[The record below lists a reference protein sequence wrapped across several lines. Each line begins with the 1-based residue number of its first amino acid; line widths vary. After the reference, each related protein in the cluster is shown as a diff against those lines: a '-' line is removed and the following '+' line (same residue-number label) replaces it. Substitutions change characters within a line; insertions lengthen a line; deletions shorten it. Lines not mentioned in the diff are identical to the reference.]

1 MIERGS
7 NKPKKKTYRIV
18 VKSTQ
23 DEWVQALYDMTKY
36 GTLFWKF
43 RTEEDEKVE
52 IQVELELEIPREV
65 IYD

>member
-1 MIERGS
+1 MSKPRI
-7 NKPKKKTYRIV
+7 KPKKKTYRIV
-18 VKSTQ
+18 IESTQ

-43 RTEEDEKVE
+43 KTEEDEKIE
-52 IQVELELEIPREV
+52 IQVEIELEIPKEV

>member
-1 MIERGS
+1 MVGK
-7 NKPKKKTYRIV
+7 KPKKHTIV
-18 VKSTQ
+18 IVSTQ

-43 RTEEDEKVE
+43 KTEEDPNME
-52 IQVELELEIPREV
+52 IQVELELEIPKEA